1 MLFEST
7 RGKSEKVTASKA
19 IITGIAS
26 DGGLFVPSFFPQ
38 ISLEELKGFEEK
50 NYAERTAYV
59 LSKYLDEY
67 DYDKLCSACES
78 AYEKFTGDPA
88 PLVKIDENN
97 YVLEL
102 YHGPTHAF
110 KDMALTVLPYL
121 LKEGCLINGIKE
133 KVLILTATSGDTGK
147 AALEGFR
154 DVDGVKICVFYPSE
168 GVSKMQKLQMQTQ
181 SGNNV
186 NVCGVIGNFDDCQS
200 AVKKIFNDKDV
211 KETLKQK
218 GYAFSS
224 ANSIN
229 FGRLAPQIAYYF
241 SSYVDLAQSGEISYG
256 DKVNFCVPTGNFGN
270 ILACYYAKQMGLP
283 VGKLIC
289 ASNKNNVLTDFFSFG
304 KYDINRE
311 FYKTTSPSMDI
322 LISSNLER
330 LIYEIT
336 GRNADLT
343 AKRMK
348 DLVEKGVYDISE
360 EEKEKLSTD
369 FYASCCSEQDSQ
381 NTIEY
386 YFDEYDYAIDPHTS
400 VGLKV
405 SGDFRKV
412 FGENQKIVSLSTASP
427 YKFPT
432 DVLKAIDGKVVDDP
446 FTASERICDL
456 TAMPIPESIGTL
468 KEKTR
473 RFTKVIDRNNILEEV
488 LEFLN
493 K

>member
-50 NYAERTAYV
+50 DYAERTAYV

-67 DYDKLCSACES
+67 DYEKLCSACKS

-88 PLVKIDENN
+88 PLVKIDDNN

-186 NVCGVIGNFDDCQS
+186 NVCGVVGNFDDCQS
-200 AVKKIFNDKDV
+200 AVKKIFNDKNV

-218 GYAFSS
+218 GYVFSS

-256 DKVNFCVPTGNFGN
+256 DKVNF
-270 ILACYYAKQMGLP
+270 
-283 VGKLIC
+283 
-289 ASNKNNVLTDFFSFG
+289 
-304 KYDINRE
+304 
-311 FYKTTSPSMDI
+311 
-322 LISSNLER
+322 
-330 LIYEIT
+330 
-336 GRNADLT
+336 
-343 AKRMK
+343 
-348 DLVEKGVYDISE
+348 
-360 EEKEKLSTD
+360 
-369 FYASCCSEQDSQ
+369 
-381 NTIEY
+381 
-386 YFDEYDYAIDPHTS
+386 
-400 VGLKV
+400 
-405 SGDFRKV
+405 
-412 FGENQKIVSLSTASP
+412 
-427 YKFPT
+427 
-432 DVLKAIDGKVVDDP
+432 
-446 FTASERICDL
+446 
-456 TAMPIPESIGTL
+456 
-468 KEKTR
+468 
-473 RFTKVIDRNNILEEV
+473 
-488 LEFLN
+488 
-493 K
+493 

>member
-26 DGGLFVPSFFPQ
+26 DGGLYVPSFFPQ
-38 ISLEELKGFEEK
+38 ISLEELKSFEEK
-50 NYAERTAYV
+50 DYAERTAYV

-67 DYDKLCSACES
+67 DYDKLCSACEN
-78 AYEKFTGDPA
+78 AYKKFTGDPA
-88 PLVKIDENN
+88 PLVKVDENN

-241 SSYVDLAQSGEISYG
+241 SAYVDLAQSGEIAYG

-289 ASNKNNVLTDFFSFG
+289 ASNKNNVLTDFFGFG

-330 LIYEIT
+330 LIYEVT
-336 GRNADLT
+336 GRNAELT
-343 AKRMK
+343 AQRMK
-348 DLVEKGVYDISE
+348 DLVEKGVYDITV
-360 EEKEKLSTD
+360 EEKEKLSAD

-381 NTIEY
+381 KTIEY

-405 SGDFRKV
+405 ADDFRNE
-412 FGENQKIVSLSTASP
+412 FGQEQKIVSLSTASP

-432 DVLKAIDGKVVDDP
+432 DVLKAIDGKIVDDP
-446 FTASERICDL
+446 FTASEKICDL

-468 KEKTR
+468 KEKAK
-473 RFTKVIDRNNILEEV
+473 RFTKIIDRNNILEEV